1 MRGALEIVVRLGG
14 AAPGDRTMV
23 DALAPAADA
32 LHDARAEP
40 LAAALT
46 AAADAAARGAQD
58 TAGMTARRGRA
69 SYVGDA
75 ARDVVDPG
83 ALAVAWFFAAGADA
97 AGRS

>member
-1 MRGALEIVVRLGG
+1 
-14 AAPGDRTMV
+14 
-23 DALAPAADA
+23 
-32 LHDARAEP
+32 
-40 LAAALT
+40 
-46 AAADAAARGAQD
+46 
-58 TAGMTARRGRA
+58 MTARRGRA